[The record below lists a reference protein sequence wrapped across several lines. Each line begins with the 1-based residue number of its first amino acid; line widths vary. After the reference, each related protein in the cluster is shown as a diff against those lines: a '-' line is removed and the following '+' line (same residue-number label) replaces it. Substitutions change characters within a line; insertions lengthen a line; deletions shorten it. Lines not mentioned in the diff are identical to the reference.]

1 MKSGSSITWR
11 QEGDEQA
18 FDDAAWE
25 FRSCQFESS
34 AGHCLRSFDATI
46 ADPTFETIMWLPT
59 AEFLLSLAL
68 ELLCKAYYLKAKIG
82 RPEDIYSHNVVDL
95 VGSEFF
101 SEDQAQLMR
110 HAERYV
116 IWAGRYPTP
125 KWTKEYFKE
134 GYDVASR
141 IVGNVEHIDGA
152 DIPNTASR
160 PRCTELLELCQHV
173 RSRWAQA

>member
-1 MKSGSSITWR
+1 MKSDSSSSWR
-11 QEGDEQA
+11 QNGDEEA
-18 FDDAAWE
+18 FDDGAWE
-25 FRSCQFESS
+25 FKARQFESS
-34 AGHCLRSFDATI
+34 ARHCLRSFDAQI
-46 ADPTFETIMWLPT
+46 NEPSFETIMLLPT

-68 ELLCKAYYLKAKIG
+68 ELLCKAYHLKATIG

-95 VGSEFF
+95 VGSGFF
-101 SEDQAQLMR
+101 TEPQERLMR

-125 KWTKEYFKE
+125 KWTKEHFKE
-134 GYDVASR
+134 GYDVPSKF
-141 IVGNVEHIDGA
+141 IGGVEHIDGS

-160 PRCTELLELCQHV
+160 PRCNELIELCQYI